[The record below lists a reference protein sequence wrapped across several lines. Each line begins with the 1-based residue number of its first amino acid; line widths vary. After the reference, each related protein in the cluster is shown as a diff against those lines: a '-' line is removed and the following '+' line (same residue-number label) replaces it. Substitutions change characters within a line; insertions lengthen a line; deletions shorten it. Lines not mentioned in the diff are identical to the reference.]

1 MAKKYFRSEI
11 FPRRVSQRGIAL
23 SVKFLWK
30 CRSRNTHF
38 SQHFS
43 ETKRRSFVRGRT
55 TIIRNY
61 VIHTITR
68 YKRHVAYAHL
78 SKRTRIRNTHAHAY
92 ARTRWCWSVIAMLNV
107 IWHSTLGRS
116 LVSGKEKLGVPQ
128 NENVSLVLE
137 SDGTQVEDGEYFK
150 TLGNNTILLLLRHG
164 ERWCPTGVDIIR
176 AGRWKGPLHPSI
188 LGEIGSLV
196 EGFKVEATQ
205 TTENFRKECLKKT
218 IMSLKG
224 LRDCEIPGSHGIFFC
239 FCL

>member
-1 MAKKYFRSEI
+1 M
-11 FPRRVSQRGIAL
+11 
-23 SVKFLWK
+23 
-30 CRSRNTHF
+30 
-38 SQHFS
+38 
-43 ETKRRSFVRGRT
+43 
-55 TIIRNY
+55 
-61 VIHTITR
+61 
-68 YKRHVAYAHL
+68 
-78 SKRTRIRNTHAHAY
+78 
-92 ARTRWCWSVIAMLNV
+92 
-107 IWHSTLGRS
+107 
-116 LVSGKEKLGVPQ
+116 PQ

-218 IMSLKG
+218 IMSLKD
-224 LRDCEIPGSHGIFFC
+224 LRDCEIPGSHGICFF
-239 FCL
+239 L